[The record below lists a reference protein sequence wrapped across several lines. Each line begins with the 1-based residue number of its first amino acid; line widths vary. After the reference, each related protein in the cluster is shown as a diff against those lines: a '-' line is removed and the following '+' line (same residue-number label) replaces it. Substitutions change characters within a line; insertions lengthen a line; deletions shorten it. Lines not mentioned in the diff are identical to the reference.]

1 MSLSVILVDMRFVV
15 LLMLV
20 ALVAFVSLVGVRVRV
35 DGWNVSVKE
44 RAWWLDTVAP
54 VEGFQSGA
62 AAAAKKEEEDEG
74 VLSSALAPA
83 SLATGA
89 APASLATGAAPAS
102 LDRRHPYHLLGDVLP
117 AETAR
122 ASGVTS
128 RSCWAT
134 DAEAQLSKVGS
145 YRQLTNNWRR
155 EYPDSCSMGQQ
166 DMVLAFYEP
175 RSL

>member
-15 LLMLV
+15 LLMLMV
-20 ALVAFVSLVGVRVRV
+20 LVAFVSLVGVRVRV

-44 RAWWLDTVAP
+44 RAWWMDTVAP
-54 VEGFQSGA
+54 VEGFQSPGVGET
-62 AAAAKKEEEDEG
+62 AKKEEAEG
-74 VLSSALAPA
+74 HGILSSAL
-83 SLATGA
+83 
-89 APASLATGAAPAS
+89 APAS

>member
-44 RAWWLDTVAP
+44 RAWWMDTVAP

-74 VLSSALAPA
+74 VLSSAL
-83 SLATGA
+83 

>member
-1 MSLSVILVDMRFVV
+1 MSLSVILVDMGFMVLLMFVV
-15 LLMLV
+15 LVVL
-20 ALVAFVSLVGVRVRV
+20 VSLVGVRVRV
-35 DGWNVSVKE
+35 DGWNVSARE
-44 RAWWLDTVAP
+44 RAWWMDTVAP
-54 VEGFQSGA
+54 VEGFQSKA
-62 AAAAKKEEEDEG
+62 DPVLTKKEEEG
-74 VLSSALAPA
+74 VL
-83 SLATGA
+83 AT
-89 APASLATGAAPAS
+89 PHAPAS

-175 RSL
+175 RAL